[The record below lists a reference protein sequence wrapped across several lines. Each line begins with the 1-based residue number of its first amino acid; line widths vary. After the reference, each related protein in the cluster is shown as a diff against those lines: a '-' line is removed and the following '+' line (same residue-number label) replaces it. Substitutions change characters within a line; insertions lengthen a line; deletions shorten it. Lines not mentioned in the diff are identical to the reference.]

1 MVVVVLAA
9 FIDALL
15 ARRNAGAQLRFDH
28 RDVAIG
34 PPHRDAIGGG
44 ADVGAVHALAD
55 AGAHVAILGAAGI
68 GAAVADGRAI
78 HRMAN
83 CLGQRL
89 VVIGTD
95 LRMLG
100 DHLLDGH
107 GGSPCWVDEAEA
119 GGIVPPICARHGLGG
134 ARCSVYVPRMTDLIS
149 LVSLLFL
156 GLVAGTAAGWFF
168 ASRPLVDLRTRLSE
182 SERAAAE
189 REGEFKRAIAELGQA
204 RVEVA
209 SLKERAGQVDGLL
222 VRLDAA
228 LAGRAQLAEKLAALE
243 SASEEREKAFAEQ
256 RAGLLSAQE
265 SLKKEFENAG
275 NRVLEQAQKA
285 FLDRAEARFRQSEE
299 TGEAKIKALLSPV
312 GEKLASYE
320 RQVAELEAK
329 RTDAFGQLA
338 GLIQSMK
345 EGQEQ
350 VRREAQRLGNSLT
363 NAPKAR
369 GRWGERALQNLLEQC
384 GLAQHT
390 DFIMEHSV
398 STEDGRLRP
407 DAIVRI
413 PGGKVLVIDS
423 KVSLN
428 AYQQAFEAVDDDARA
443 RALADHVRSMRNHV
457 QTLGA
462 KSYQSQF
469 EDAPDYVV
477 MFVPGEHFVAAAL
490 EADPDL
496 WNFAFDKRVLLA
508 TPTNLVA
515 IARTVAQVWRQ
526 DGLAKEA
533 QEIGRMGA
541 ELYDRL
547 AMAADHLKR
556 VGGGLESAV
565 NNYNKFVGSF
575 ERNVLSSGRRLAE
588 KGIEIGKREIEEV
601 PLVASAPRYN
611 GEDVA
616 ALEAPDSEA

>member
-1 MVVVVLAA
+1 MDPAILS
-9 FIDALL
+9 IIALL
-15 ARRNAGAQLRFDH
+15 A
-28 RDVAIG
+28 
-34 PPHRDAIGGG
+34 
-44 ADVGAVHALAD
+44 
-55 AGAHVAILGAAGI
+55 GAA
-68 GAAVADGRAI
+68 
-78 HRMAN
+78 
-83 CLGQRL
+83 L
-89 VVIGTD
+89 
-95 LRMLG
+95 
-100 DHLLDGH
+100 
-107 GGSPCWVDEAEA
+107 
-119 GGIVPPICARHGLGG
+119 
-134 ARCSVYVPRMTDLIS
+134 
-149 LVSLLFL
+149 
-156 GLVAGTAAGWFF
+156 GWFI
-168 ASRPLVDLRTRLSE
+168 ASRPLADLRARLDE
-182 SERAAAE
+182 AERAGSERA
-189 REGEFKRAIAELGQA
+189 GEFKRAIAELGEA

-209 SLKERAGQVDGLL
+209 ALGERAARADGLAQQ
-222 VRLDAA
+222 LDAA
-228 LAGRAQLAEKLAALE
+228 REENARFRAERAAFEEQKRLLE
-243 SASEEREKAFAEQ
+243 ES
-256 RAGLLSAQE
+256 RANLL
-265 SLKKEFENAG
+265 KEFENTGAQVL
-275 NRVLEQAQKA
+275 NRAQEA
-285 FLDRAEARFRQSEE
+285 FLKRAEERLGHSEKASEE
-299 TGEAKIKALLSPV
+299 KLKALLSPV
-312 GEKLASYE
+312 GEKLANYE
-320 RQVAELEAK
+320 RQVADLEAK

-390 DFIMEHSV
+390 DFVMEHSID
-398 STEDGRLRP
+398 TEDGRLRP

-428 AYQQAFEAVDDDARA
+428 AYQEAFEATDDEARA

-547 AMAADHLKR
+547 ATAAEHLKR

-588 KGIEIGKREIEEV
+588 KGVEIGKRAIEDV
-601 PLVASAPRYN
+601 PLVESAPRYN
-611 GEDVA
+611 AADGDAVDVEYPAIEDRKDA
-616 ALEAPDSEA
+616 AE